1 MTSTATSYSRK
12 LQREQMWEK
21 LKNNSQKNNS
31 AICQKTVDQQ
41 SKDKQK
47 LTDRQPILLQ
57 GTVVVG
63 FITCIKLDVGIQ
75 CSHQA
80 VALRDSRKKK
90 LKWRIK
96 TKKMRPLGRRG
107 KLRVKRT

>member
-1 MTSTATSYSRK
+1 MQGICKKNSTILSRHP
-12 LQREQMWEK
+12 E
-21 LKNNSQKNNS
+21 
-31 AICQKTVDQQ
+31 
-41 SKDKQK
+41 
-47 LTDRQPILLQ
+47 
-57 GTVVVG
+57 
-63 FITCIKLDVGIQ
+63 ITGRYEYYTTNPRTFVPDCLCAMYMYQ

-80 VALRDSRKKK
+80 VALWDSRKKK